1 MILNVYKPTGFTS
14 FDVVKKIK
22 NIVDVKVGHGGTLDP
37 FAEGVLIIGTGPDT
51 KRLAEFSNKDKT
63 YIATLV
69 LGKTTDTLDPE
80 GEINIIKKIPN
91 LSKSKIKKIMGKFL
105 GEIYQTP
112 PMYSAKKINGVRL
125 YKLAR
130 KNITI
135 KRKPIVVKILSL
147 ELLSYNKPALKFKV
161 SCSKGTYIRT
171 LGKDIAQK
179 LGTVGYLNKLVR
191 TKIGEHNINDSLKIE
206 EIKIKC

>member
-1 MILNVYKPTGFTS
+1 MILNVYKPIGFTS
-14 FDVVKKIK
+14 YDVVKKIK
-22 NIVDVKVGHGGTLDP
+22 NILNVKVGHGGTLDP
-37 FAEGVLIIGTGPDT
+37 FAEGVLIVGTGPDT
-51 KRLAEFSNKDKT
+51 KRLGEFSNKDKT

-80 GEINIIKKIPN
+80 GKVSIIKQIPN
-91 LSKSKIKKIMGKFL
+91 LSELKIKKTMRNFL
-105 GEIYQTP
+105 GEIYQIP

-135 KRKPIVVKILSL
+135 ERKPIIVKIFSL
-147 ELLSYNKPALKFKV
+147 EFISYSKPELIFKV

-171 LGKDIAQK
+171 LGNDIAKK

-191 TKIGEHNINDSLKIE
+191 TNIGDYDIKDSLKIE
-206 EIKIKC
+206 EIKIEC

>member
-1 MILNVYKPTGFTS
+1 MILNVYKPIGFTS
-14 FDVVKKIK
+14 SDVVKKIK
-22 NIVDVKVGHGGTLDP
+22 NILNVKVGHGGTLDP
-37 FAEGVLIIGTGPDT
+37 FAEGVLIVGTGPDT
-51 KRLAEFSNKDKT
+51 KRLAEFSSKDKT

-80 GEINIIKKIPN
+80 GEVSIIKKIPN
-91 LSKSKIKKIMGKFL
+91 LSELKIKKIMKKFL

-135 KRKPIVVKILSL
+135 ERKPIIVKILSL
-147 ELLSYNKPALKFKV
+147 ELLSYDKPELKFKV

-171 LGKDIAQK
+171 LGHDIAQK

-191 TKIGEHNINDSLKIE
+191 TNIGDCDIKDSLKIE